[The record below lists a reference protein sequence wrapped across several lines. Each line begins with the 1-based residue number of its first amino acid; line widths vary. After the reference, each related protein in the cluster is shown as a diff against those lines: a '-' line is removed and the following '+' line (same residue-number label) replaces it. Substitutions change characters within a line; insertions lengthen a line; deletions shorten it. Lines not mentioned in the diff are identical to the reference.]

1 MKQFTVFK
9 ISDAVKNDII
19 VNIIEPSYKDEIKTN
34 LVLKKKYAKAG
45 LVLELLSKVFIGVS
59 SITSFSAGIYQYQV
73 LAFLAGA
80 GSVVSL
86 VFLQFSSYAFK
97 ESKVISDKLNKTLM
111 KLNIETLPDPLTGSS
126 DNASHQ
132 QNDSMTTNTENESKI

>member
-1 MKQFTVFK
+1 MNKFTIFK